1 MEKRADGYFVSN
13 EEIEKGKRILAYVGI
28 ASVAWKVIRFIIA
41 SPVRQKL

>member
-13 EEIEKGKRILAYVGI
+13 EEIHKGKKIFAYVGI
-28 ASVAWKVIRFIIA
+28 GTIALKIIRFIIA

>member
-13 EEIEKGKRILAYVGI
+13 EEVNTGKKILAYVGI
-28 ASVAWKVIRFIIA
+28 GTIALKIIRFIIA